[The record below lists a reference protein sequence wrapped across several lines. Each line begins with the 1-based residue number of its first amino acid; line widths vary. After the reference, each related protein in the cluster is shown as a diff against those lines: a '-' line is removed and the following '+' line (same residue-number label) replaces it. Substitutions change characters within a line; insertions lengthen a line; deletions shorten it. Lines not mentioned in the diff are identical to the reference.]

1 MYCLHCARVVVRPR
15 SNTDFEIPQLLL
27 PQVIVFYALQKFN
40 VEKGLGSI
48 ELFLKKIILS

>member
-40 VEKGLGSI
+40 VEKVLGQWKFS
-48 ELFLKKIILS
+48 LKS